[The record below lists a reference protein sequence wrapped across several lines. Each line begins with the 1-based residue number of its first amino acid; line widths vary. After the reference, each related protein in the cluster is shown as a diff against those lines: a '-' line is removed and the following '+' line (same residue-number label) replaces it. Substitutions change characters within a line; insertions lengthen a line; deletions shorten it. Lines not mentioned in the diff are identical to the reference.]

1 MVGPLLPPS
10 RSEDRAGGWH
20 RERGFTL
27 LETVF
32 TLAIFGVF
40 IFILV
45 TLTAE
50 MRGQDKRYP
59 VNFMKHP
66 QVTAVMSRM
75 RKDVVDAFG
84 ADPYPASYMT
94 HTQSDKTLIVYSVQ
108 SSGFT
113 QTVVWDFSMSGE
125 VRRKAYSVGGV
136 VSEWVARG
144 VPATFTV
151 GTHEFPNRPFAVRIQ
166 ATDKAGKL
174 AIDQIFQPR
183 AHE

>member
-1 MVGPLLPPS
+1 VVS
-10 RSEDRAGGWH
+10 RQ
-20 RERGFTL
+20 RGFTL

-32 TLAIFGVF
+32 ALAIFGIF

-50 MRGQDKRYP
+50 MRGYDKRYP

-66 QVTAVMSRM
+66 QVIAVVSRL

-84 ADPYPASYMT
+84 PDPYPASYGT
-94 HTQSDKTLIVYSVQ
+94 HRQSSRKLIVYSVQ
-108 SSGFT
+108 ESGFA
-113 QTVVWDFSMSGE
+113 QTIVWDFTSPGE

-136 VSEWVARG
+136 VSDWAARG
-144 VPATFTV
+144 VPTAFTV
-151 GTHEFPNRPFAVRIQ
+151 STFEIPNRPYAVRVT
-166 ATDKAGKL
+166 ATDGGGKL

-183 AHE
+183 AHD